1 MKEDSCLDDD
11 AALPFKAMS
20 ELSCLPL
27 IITELGALD
36 EGRPDDSIEN
46 ASSWDEGG
54 KFKSKMLRS
63 ESGFVFAFEIKSKP

>member
-1 MKEDSCLDDD
+1 MDDD

-27 IITELGALD
+27 IITELG
-36 EGRPDDSIEN
+36 RPDDSIEN
-46 ASSWDEGG
+46 ASSWDGGG